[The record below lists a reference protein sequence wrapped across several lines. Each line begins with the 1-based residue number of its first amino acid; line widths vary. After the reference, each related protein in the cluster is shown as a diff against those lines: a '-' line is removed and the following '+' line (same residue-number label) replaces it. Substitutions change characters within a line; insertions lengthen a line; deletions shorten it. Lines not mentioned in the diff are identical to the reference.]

1 MPEGSAQTSLRPV
14 DFAQPVAEPRVV
26 DGAEEE
32 HQAERRQ
39 DAAEHQIVRH
49 LEDEAQK
56 PGQHEHVDEDI
67 GAEAEER
74 VPVAR
79 NPPALLRFCRR
90 RHGHRSAPF
99 VDLKNPH
106 AMRLISSDEL
116 VTQPK
121 MPPWAL
127 IILRPISW
135 NSGKYD
141 PTQSS
146 RTRHS

>member
-1 MPEGSAQTSLRPV
+1 MRHADARGQRADVVASGRLR
-14 DFAQPVAEPRVV
+14 QPVAEPGVV
-26 DGAEEE
+26 DGAEEQ

-56 PGQHEHVDEDI
+56 PGQHEHVDEDV

-79 NPPALLRFCRR
+79 NPPALLRSCRR

-99 VDLKNPH
+99 VDL
-106 AMRLISSDEL
+106 
-116 VTQPK
+116 Q
-121 MPPWAL
+121 
-127 IILRPISW
+127 
-135 NSGKYD
+135 
-141 PTQSS
+141 
-146 RTRHS
+146 RTLTLCG